1 MVRVSPAQY
10 SVASGEL
17 SELMHGRRDFARF
30 QNGARAL
37 RGFIP
42 LPEGP
47 VTRLPGTRFMGFTR
61 DDLPARLMA
70 FSFRDEDA
78 VLLEW
83 TDALLRFWRQGAP
96 VLSGPSPYQIA
107 TPYPVASLPR
117 LKSLVSADRVYLVD
131 GTIAPHRLSR
141 FALTNWTIEP
151 TPFTGGPFAPRNGD
165 PLKEIRA
172 TAVEGATSLIAGTP
186 IFGPQHVGT
195 LLQLKEIDT
204 SDTPYWDA
212 DTPAKIGDK
221 VYYNTR
227 VYQIVAFD
235 GQNGITG
242 AAQPTVSAGPP
253 GGIADD
259 YQVTWSYIGSGNIG
273 GVPNWLAG
281 ELVKLGD
288 RRYFATGNA
297 TGEVSGFTSTTSGTA
312 SSSSRTTG
320 VNPPVHSEGLW
331 LAGPTGPVWKLL
343 HDGAGI
349 VRITSVTSP
358 TLAQGVVE
366 KRLPDGLLT
375 RPTYRWAEQAWSNAR
390 GWPAAIGSF
399 EQRHMYG
406 GTLSEPRTLWMGV
419 IGGTTDFTSGILADD
434 GFSYILNSL
443 PRKLGAIHTIQNTG
457 DVVYIGTTD
466 DELTGRSPDADA
478 GFARE
483 NAKFGTDSTEGSL
496 SADPVV
502 VENSPL
508 FLSKEGR
515 RLLTMV
521 IDPNTGR
528 FRPENLTK
536 LARHILAPGAIRLV
550 YQSAPVPIVWAVLT
564 DGQLAGL
571 TFVPSEQVIGFHR
584 HDLGG
589 IVEDIEVLPSDDGT
603 SQDLWLVVRRVLN
616 GLTRRCLERM
626 EKPFID
632 LDGQTPVMAD
642 AWHQMCAFRWQG
654 AAAAVIPCPP
664 HLEGME
670 VTAWTDLGGFA
681 GLMVSGGQVTLP
693 RPVTSAIIGL
703 DVTEAQRFDTLDIV
717 TGQPDG
723 GDDGRLR
730 THRAGALR
738 LHRTAGGTVAVV
750 GITDA
755 TEVIATDPQPFFN
768 LAAFETPTLHDGV
781 IEPAGLKGWDHQI
794 YYRIRP
800 EPGAPITIA
809 ARTPTIMITD
819 D

>member
-17 SELMHGRRDFARF
+17 SELMHGRRDFVRF

-37 RGFIP
+37 RGFIA

-83 TDALLRFWRQGAP
+83 TEALLRFWRLGVP

-107 TPYPVASLPR
+107 TPYLAASLPR

-131 GTIAPHRLSR
+131 GTRAPHRLSR
-141 FALTNWTIEP
+141 FALTNWSIEQ
-151 TPFTGGPFAPRNGD
+151 TPFTGGPFAPRNSD
-165 PLKEIRA
+165 ATKEIRA
-172 TAVEGATSLIAGTP
+172 TAVEGATNLIASVP
-186 IFGPQHVGT
+186 IFSVEHEGT
-195 LLQLKEIDT
+195 LMQLREIDT

-212 DTPAKIGDK
+212 DSPAKIGDK

-242 AAQPTVSAGPP
+242 TTEPTVTVGPP
-253 GGIADD
+253 AAIADD
-259 YQVTWSYIGSGNIG
+259 NQVSWAHIGTGNIG
-273 GVPNWLAG
+273 GVPDWTAG

-288 RRYFATGNA
+288 RRYFPTGNA
-297 TGEVSGFTSTTSGTA
+297 TGEVSTFTSTTSGTF
-312 SSSSRTTG
+312 SGSSRTTG
-320 VNPPVHSEGLW
+320 VNPPVHTEGLW
-331 LAGPTGPVWKLL
+331 LSGPTGPVWKLL

-349 VRITSVTSP
+349 VRITSVSSP
-358 TLAQGVVE
+358 TLAVGVVE

-375 RPTYRWAEQAWSNAR
+375 RPTYRWAEQAWSDTR

-399 EQRHMYG
+399 EQRHLYG
-406 GTLSEPRTLWMGV
+406 GTFSEPRTLWTSV
-419 IGGTTDFTSGILADD
+419 IGGTTDMTTGILADD

-443 PRKLGAIHTIQNTG
+443 PKKLGAIHTIQNTG

-466 DELTGRSPDADA
+466 DELTGRAPELDS
-478 GFARE
+478 GFTRD
-483 NAKFGTDSTEGSL
+483 NCRFGTDSTEGSRP
-496 SADPVV
+496 ADPVV

-508 FLSKEGR
+508 FLSKDGL
-515 RLLTMV
+515 RLLSMV

-536 LARHILAPGAIRLV
+536 LARHILAPGATKLV
-550 YQSAPVPIVWAVLT
+550 YQSAPVPVVWAIIG
-564 DGQLAGL
+564 DGQLAGV

-589 IVEDIEVLPSDDGT
+589 VVEDIEVMPSDDGS

-616 GLTRRCLERM
+616 GITRRCIERM

-632 LDGQTPVMAD
+632 LDGQPPVLAD

-654 AAAAVIPCPP
+654 AATATIPCPP
-664 HLEGME
+664 HLEGMV
-670 VTAWTDLGGFA
+670 VTAWTDMGGFA
-681 GLMVSGGQVTLP
+681 GLTVTGAQVILP
-693 RPVTSAIIGL
+693 RAVTSAIIGL
-703 DVTEAQRFDTLDIV
+703 DVTDTQRFDTLDIV

-730 THRAGALR
+730 THRVGALR
-738 LHRTAGGTVAVV
+738 LHRSAGGTVSVV
-750 GITDA
+750 GTTDA
-755 TEVIATDPQPFFN
+755 TEVVETDAEPFFN
-768 LAAFETPTLHDGV
+768 LNAFQTPTLHDGV

-794 YYRIRP
+794 FYRIRP
-800 EPGAPITIA
+800 EPGAPLTIT